1 MCGEGEEHRTSFDA
15 DVLVSLAGDRNAR
28 PDTVGH
34 EQGAKTVECHRDRRM
49 GFILNADLS
58 RLKVFVLRLTVRLI
72 G

>member
-34 EQGAKTVECHRDRRM
+34 EQGTKAVGCHPDRRM
-49 GFILNADLS
+49 GVILDADLAC
-58 RLKVFVLRLTVRLI
+58 LRTEADAHRSERR
-72 G
+72 